1 MPPSPRKYKKH
12 PLEDKPYRY
21 FQSAEIGHLGGPDR
35 EENED
40 AWRACTRAVRDYD
53 EKLIQSWRMDMD
65 TTLVF
70 AALFSAIL
78 TAFVLESYQWLSEDP
93 NDVVVSLLTRIAT
106 QLEDNDPSPAPFMGS
121 DTTYAP
127 NASHIAINALW
138 FASLVMT
145 LHTVLMSILVKQW
158 LAEYVWTVG
167 SKVTSPHQTATLRQ
181 FRFAGL
187 TAWKIPHIIHYLPV
201 NSFSSVSLSCW
212 PGSLSVELP
221 NCCGAALDSAAG
233 LVCLVFPQAW
243 LVHRVVKLG
252 GFIYIAVTSGRMWE
266 AQKSR
271 QSLAPRGWVD
281 AALQYF
287 EEKEHRTALDAALL
301 GWIHSSL
308 VAWDPS
314 LSWHLWKCAI
324 TLPVEAFH
332 PLFCRFAE
340 AEYPNGRGVLDTEN
354 LNSAGAPPARLI
366 YLQRRISKSAELLAD
381 RLDREDGDRILRV
394 YNIYLDALLRWTYDI
409 TIQDSTVAEY
419 IAVFRVFHF
428 RLLPKRGVST
438 IHASIPANS
447 DPGRL
452 SKATCVWAGLLDEK
466 EICEV
471 LEDLSRRTW
480 VHHDGDQDSPVTDGS
495 STRAYSEV
503 SALVNAA
510 LSRATSTAPDSGV
523 FLSLIQSTLLMSRR
537 LQSADFAAG
546 MAEQMK
552 RLITKMRG
560 FVHASSEIHLDVLD
574 RWVPL
579 LQPGGELSVTE
590 EWEFLWRAGRG
601 LDRVFARVMSSAL
614 NTDSLNNMHAPRLV
628 SIEIAIISLPT
639 TAAMA
644 THLQRNV
651 WDVFATGPIRKALFL
666 LIGTRHPPMNKSIC
680 SGFRTTSYNLNA
692 LRLSRSKGSG
702 KRSSDRI
709 LSRLYSTSA
718 MNWQT
723 GCPPHYL
730 AAAVA
735 RRSRVFTGLQET
747 HL

>member
-40 AWRACTRAVRDYD
+40 AWRACTRAVRYYD

-70 AALFSAIL
+70 WREINPHSQAALFSAML

-93 NDVVVSLLTRIAT
+93 NDLVVSLLTRIAT
-106 QLEDNDPSPAPFMGS
+106 QLEDNNPSPAPFMGS

-187 TAWKIPHIIHYLPV
+187 TAWKIPHIIHYLPCQLI
-201 NSFSSVSLSCW
+201 F
-212 PGSLSVELP
+212 
-221 NCCGAALDSAAG
+221 ALFLFLAG
-233 LVCLVFPQAW
+233 LVVFLWDYQ
-243 LVHRVVKLG
+243 
-252 GFIYIAVTSGRMWE
+252 IAVALPSTVLVALSASYFVGRMWE

-354 LNSAGAPPARLI
+354 LNSSGAPPARL
-366 YLQRRISKSAELLAD
+366 
-381 RLDREDGDRILRV
+381 DREDDDRILRV
-394 YNIYLDALLRWTYDI
+394 YNIYLDALLRWTCDI

-447 DPGRL
+447 DPGRF
-452 SKATCVWAGLLDEK
+452 SKATCVWAGLLDESTVLGTRIK
-466 EICEV
+466 ESRFLRPLQEEICEV

-480 VHHDGDQDSPVTDGS
+480 VHHDGDQDSPSQTVVVRERS
-495 STRAYSEV
+495 
-503 SALVNAA
+503 VN
-510 LSRATSTAPDSGV
+510 RATSTAPDSDV
-523 FLSLIQSTLLMSRR
+523 FVSLIQSTLLMSRR

-552 RLITKMRG
+552 RLITKMRA
-560 FVHASSEIHLDVLD
+560 FVHALEIL
-574 RWVPL
+574 
-579 LQPGGELSVTE
+579 
-590 EWEFLWRAGRG
+590 
-601 LDRVFARVMSSAL
+601 
-614 NTDSLNNMHAPRLV
+614 
-628 SIEIAIISLPT
+628 
-639 TAAMA
+639 
-644 THLQRNV
+644 
-651 WDVFATGPIRKALFL
+651 
-666 LIGTRHPPMNKSIC
+666 
-680 SGFRTTSYNLNA
+680 
-692 LRLSRSKGSG
+692 
-702 KRSSDRI
+702 
-709 LSRLYSTSA
+709 
-718 MNWQT
+718 
-723 GCPPHYL
+723 
-730 AAAVA
+730 
-735 RRSRVFTGLQET
+735 
-747 HL
+747 